1 MLTLMRKLLRSKLG
15 FIVFALVILAMAGWG
30 VTDVFSGGLGNNLV
44 GAGDRRISDQAFDAK
59 VESLLANQTDD
70 RGRSLTKQQALEGGL
85 IDRIFQQEQAAITQR
100 AYADKVG
107 LTATSKAVQKTLTST
122 PMFQDTTGVFDPN
135 QYRALLNNNGLTPA
149 AYQDDIEAS
158 LTISRLQS
166 LPTAGLTVPSALA
179 RMEAAFANEA
189 RKAAWFTITRDA
201 LPPVGEPT
209 DEDLQALFE
218 ERGNLLRDPERRRI
232 SLIQLSPDDF
242 TSQATVT
249 EADIEALYEAYKAER
264 YTGPDTRVF
273 TEFQFT
279 DEVMARAA
287 LGRIA
292 GGATNA
298 SLEGLVNVSER
309 TGRADVIANER
320 LSEQVFSGS
329 AATGG
334 IYGPQPIGDT
344 WSVIRLEQIIPG
356 EVTPLESVR
365 DVIENEFA
373 REQAVAVYYDSLPR
387 FDDLIGTGAS
397 LEAIA
402 LDLGVPVLSFAAI
415 DVQGF
420 AEDGTRYRTLIS
432 APDLISKIFD
442 RPVGGT
448 TERFGDDEVT
458 WMGRVDEILPER
470 MPDFEEVRD
479 VLVEGWKQGQEAEQL
494 QSVAAEIEL
503 RIQSGETTLAQ
514 EAEKYG
520 AFVQTDP
527 RAMTR
532 ATFQSNLPPSLAPSL
547 FNARDEGE
555 ILTSQIG
562 PGTLA
567 VMEVTEIDRP
577 EPETLDLLS
586 ASAASTM
593 RGQLADDIYQAFFI
607 EIQKDTDLEVNAGA
621 FNAYKNNLVAD
632 Q

>member
-15 FIVFALVILAMAGWG
+15 FVVFALVILAMAGWG

-70 RGRSLTKQQALEGGL
+70 RGRSLTKEQALEAGL

-107 LTATSKAVQKTLTST
+107 LTATNKAIQETLTST

-135 QYRALLNNNGLTPA
+135 QYRALLSNNGLTPA

-158 LTISRLQS
+158 LTINRLQGLS
-166 LPTAGLTVPSALA
+166 TAGLVVPSALA
-179 RMEAAFANEA
+179 RMEAAFTNEA

-209 DEDLQALFE
+209 DEDLRALYE

-292 GGATNA
+292 GGATNE

-309 TGRADVIANER
+309 TGRADAIANER
-320 LSEQVFSGS
+320 LSEQVFSGT

-365 DVIENEFA
+365 DGIENEFA

-402 LDLGVPVLSFAAI
+402 QDLGVPVLSFAAI
-415 DVQGF
+415 DAQGF
-420 AEDGTRYRTLIS
+420 AEDGTRYRPLIS
-432 APDLISKIFD
+432 APDLITKIFD

-470 MPDFEEVRD
+470 MPEFEEVRD

-520 AFVQTDP
+520 TVVQTDP

-532 ATFQSNLPPSLAPSL
+532 ATFQSSMPPSLAPSL
-547 FNARDEGE
+547 FNARDVGE

-586 ASAASTM
+586 ASAATTM

-607 EIQKDTDLEVNAGA
+607 EIQKDTDLEVNLGA